1 MAQGPYLMLLLLTRG
16 GGPGFV
22 WSSMTLI
29 INDLLFHEVSSPT
42 KDEKKISSP
51 NPEHQQLNQLPQTP
65 NRRSFNRSSK
75 PLRKI
80 PPGFDDLV
88 SGYLVCGNDDNYCVS
103 FSISIKHCRK
113 VGVHTQKQAL
123 DYIGNSVKVI
133 QKGPIVGVKRPL
145 SEEALE
151 LLSVFP
157 LESYLT
163 EYSPL
168 LQPWPVID
176 PDLSIPTHSRNSQF
190 SKVVGGVFEGGVV
203 YLSNSKKSRQYQAA
217 LPMQTSNLF
226 STRVA
231 TARVGKRPL
240 QSTSIREPRKREE
253 MMSRR
258 DAPVEI
264 KYSKDTFNQIHQNQ
278 LDSRHQLFDLLQLTR
293 RGKRDNSKDDG
304 CNNMTK
310 QTQQDHR
317 SSITVIHS
325 IKPMDTILKT
335 IKKTTTQSITS
346 IKPIKGQSKSRS
358 VPTHSSIGSQPQLA
372 TDLRTQLS
380 QAGKALRFCKLL
392 SDAMDLTSSTYTGC
406 KKFSTLKQ

>member
-29 INDLLFHEVSSPT
+29 INDLLPWVENFLSSQESPT
-42 KDEKKISSP
+42 KDEKSSVQKSDLSHHTVAEISSP

-80 PPGFDDLV
+80 PPGFEFCRNTLGSDLV

-151 LLSVFP
+151 
-157 LESYLT
+157 
-163 EYSPL
+163 
-168 LQPWPVID
+168 PWPVID

-240 QSTSIREPRKREE
+240 QSTSVNSDFKRKLSIPLFR
-253 MMSRR
+253 
-258 DAPVEI
+258 
-264 KYSKDTFNQIHQNQ
+264 SKRLNQ
-278 LDSRHQLFDLLQLTR
+278 
-293 RGKRDNSKDDG
+293 
-304 CNNMTK
+304 
-310 QTQQDHR
+310 
-317 SSITVIHS
+317 
-325 IKPMDTILKT
+325 KT
-335 IKKTTTQSITS
+335 
-346 IKPIKGQSKSRS
+346 
-358 VPTHSSIGSQPQLA
+358 
-372 TDLRTQLS
+372 
-380 QAGKALRFCKLL
+380 
-392 SDAMDLTSSTYTGC
+392 
-406 KKFSTLKQ
+406 